1 MKAADA
7 LVLLLSIA
15 SMLAAGLAAGRST
28 ARSPRSGWRGAA
40 LVGSNLVVLPMI
52 ALVASGALALGPA
65 TLGVMLAAA
74 APGGSSGPLLAG
86 LAGGE
91 PRAAM
96 RLFIV
101 LTFAGTGTAL
111 GVVGMMQAAGL
122 VEVGRAAAIVLVV
135 SIVPLAVAYLAASR
149 WPSLD
154 PRVDAWLS
162 RASALLLLV
171 TVGLLGFQH
180 AAEASLSAA
189 AASLPIV
196 GISLALGLLM
206 RGRKEAL
213 AAAQVSAVRNLTLGL
228 VVLTAVRAPAAATAA
243 LLTYGLVMYAGASI
257 VVAFAR
263 YSSRVAS

>member
-1 MKAADA
+1 MKTADA

-28 ARSPRSGWRGAA
+28 TGAPAAGLRGAA
-40 LVGSNLVVLPMI
+40 VVAANLLVLPLV
-52 ALVASGALALGPA
+52 ALLASGAAGLGPA

-96 RLFIV
+96 RLFLV
-101 LTFAGTGTAL
+101 LTFAGTATAL
-111 GVVGMMQAAGL
+111 GVVGVMQAAGL
-122 VEVGRAAAIVLVV
+122 AHVARAAAIVLAV
-135 SIVPLAVAYLAASR
+135 SIVPLAVAYLSVSR

-154 PRVDAWLS
+154 PRVDASLS

-171 TVGLLGFQH
+171 TVGLLGVQH

-206 RGRKEAL
+206 RGRKEVL

-257 VVAFAR
+257 VAAFAR
-263 YSSRVAS
+263 YSARVAS